1 MYNVM
6 RALRT
11 IKTPKFGVVYT
22 AIVALFAIIALSLV
36 IAGCDFGANWGGGST
51 GKVAAGGA
59 CTVDS
64 ECARLLLCNSGV
76 CE

>member
-36 IAGCDFGANWGGGST
+36 IAGCDFGASGGGDA
-51 GKVAAGGA
+51 GKVPAGGA